1 VTDHVDTIRV
11 SDDVNID
18 FGDSLTGMELLKRNE
33 QLRAGDGCQLIVTD
47 EAQGKETR
55 VALSLA

>member
-18 FGDSLTGMELLKRNE
+18 FGRSLTGMELLKRNE
-33 QLRAGDGCQLIVTD
+33 QLRAGDGGQLIVTD
-47 EAQGKETR
+47 EAQGKETG

>member
-1 VTDHVDTIRV
+1 MGLP
-11 SDDVNID
+11 N
-18 FGDSLTGMELLKRNE
+18 GNE
-33 QLRAGDGCQLIVTD
+33 QLRAGDGGQLIVTD

>member
-1 VTDHVDTIRV
+1 VDTIRV

-18 FGDSLTGMELLKRNE
+18 FGRSLTGMELLKRNE
-33 QLRAGDGCQLIVTD
+33 QLRAGDGGQLIVTD

>member
-1 VTDHVDTIRV
+1 
-11 SDDVNID
+11 
-18 FGDSLTGMELLKRNE
+18 MELLKRNE